1 MGWFDEL
8 SKVTAKKIGDRDK
21 LKASAAKAGDA
32 KAKKTLY
39 DQLVAVEKEIDA
51 CIAKFPAARK
61 LDAEDMK
68 KTFKN
73 LGF

>member
-8 SKVTAKKIGDRDK
+8 SKVTLKKIADRDK
-21 LKASAAKAGDA
+21 LKAAAGKAGDA
-32 KAKKTLY
+32 KAKKALY
-39 DQLVAVEKEIDA
+39 DQLVVVEKEIDG

-61 LDAEDMK
+61 LDAEDIK
-68 KTFKN
+68 KTFKT